1 MEPLHPF
8 FREKAMQEYRRKQE
22 KDVLPRFIFP
32 YITILSHLHMF
43 RRRVPELL
51 QMNEVECGAACL
63 AMILGCYGRKTSISE
78 VYKNAGVGRDGLSAL
93 SIVQT
98 ARRYGLKVR
107 TISLQ
112 VNDFRFVS
120 LPAIVHWQ
128 FNHFLVVERWSPSF
142 VDVVD
147 PASGRKRLSSQE
159 FDAGFTGIV
168 IMLEPGPEFDVHTT
182 RRASISLQT
191 YLTQYLKQSPFVFL
205 QILVASLLLQV
216 FGLAIPF
223 FTKIVIDYII
233 PSRMITI
240 LPLLGIG
247 LLVILFAELV
257 TTLARA
263 LLLVYLQARIDASIT
278 SNFFEHLLQ
287 LPLRFF
293 QQRSSGDILA
303 RVASNTTI
311 RDLISKELIST
322 LLDGSMVM
330 IYLVILLSLSP
341 VFGIIALAIG
351 LLQVI
356 LLIATYGPVRRLAR
370 RELDSI
376 GASQGYVTEMLTGIV
391 TLKAAG
397 AEQRAFQRWSNFFLK
412 QLNISVHLNYTTS
425 IINTLINMLNTLAPL
440 ALLWI
445 GTNEVLN
452 GTMQIGTMLALSAL
466 AGEFLAPLASL
477 ANSGQLLQMARS
489 HLERLGDV
497 MEAEPEQNT
506 QHVQQPPR
514 LTGRIELK
522 QVSFQYDPHAPEVLK
537 NIDVSIL
544 PGQKVAIVGYT
555 GSGKSTLGK
564 LLLELYLPTQGE
576 ILYDNIPLRSLDF
589 QAVRAQIGAVMQDT
603 RIFSGS
609 IRQNI
614 IFNHPDITME
624 QIIKA
629 AQVAT
634 LHEDILQMPMRYE
647 TFISEGGSALSGGQR
662 QRLAL
667 ACALAHEPAI
677 LLLDEATSALDVV
690 TERIIEQNL
699 RSLKCT
705 QIIIAHR
712 LSTICSADC
721 ILVLDKGR
729 IVESGSHQELLE
741 KNGYYAKLIRNQ
753 LTNGGWEAINTVLST

>member
-1 MEPLHPF
+1 
-8 FREKAMQEYRRKQE
+8 
-22 KDVLPRFIFP
+22 
-32 YITILSHLHMF
+32 
-43 RRRVPELL
+43 
-51 QMNEVECGAACL
+51 
-63 AMILGCYGRKTSISE
+63 MILGYYGRKTSISE
-78 VYKNAGVGRDGLSAL
+78 IHKNAGVGRDGLSAL
-93 SIVQT
+93 RIVQT

-107 TISLQ
+107 VISLQ

-128 FNHFLVVERWSPSF
+128 FHHFLVVERWSPSF
-142 VDVVD
+142 VDVID
-147 PASGRKRLSSQE
+147 PASGRTRLSAQE

-168 IMLEPGPEFDVHTT
+168 IMLEPGLEFNVHTT
-182 RRASISLQT
+182 RTSLSLRT
-191 YLTQYLKQSPFVFL
+191 YLTQYLKRSPFIFL
-205 QILVASLLLQV
+205 QILGASLLLQV

-223 FTKIVIDYII
+223 FTKIVVDYII
-233 PSRMITI
+233 PSRTITI
-240 LPLLGIG
+240 LPLLGLG
-247 LLVILFAELV
+247 LLIVLFAQLV
-257 TTLARA
+257 TMLTRA
-263 LLLVYLQARIDASIT
+263 LLLVYLQARIDTAIT
-278 SNFFEHLLQ
+278 SNFFEHLLK

-303 RVASNTTI
+303 RVESNTTI
-311 RDLISKELIST
+311 RDLISNELVST
-322 LLDGSMVM
+322 ILDGGMVL
-330 IYLVILLSLSP
+330 IYLVILLSLSL
-341 VFGIIALAIG
+341 VFGIIALGIG

-370 RELDSI
+370 RELDAV
-376 GASQGYVTEMLTGIV
+376 GGSQGYVTEMLTGIV

-397 AEQRAFQRWSNFFLK
+397 AEQNAFQRWSNLFLK
-412 QLNISVHLNYTTS
+412 QLNIAVRLNYTTS
-425 IINTLINMLNTLAPL
+425 VISTLISTLNTLAPL
-440 ALLWI
+440 ALLWV
-445 GTNEVLN
+445 GTNEILN
-452 GTMQIGTMLALSAL
+452 GMMQTGTMLALSAL

-497 MEAEPEQNT
+497 IEAEPEQDA

-514 LTGRIELK
+514 LTGQIELK
-522 QVSFQYDPHAPEVLK
+522 QVSFQYDLDAPVILK
-537 NIDVSIL
+537 DIDLCIRS
-544 PGQKVAIVGYT
+544 GQKIAIVGRT

-564 LLLELYLPTQGE
+564 LLLGLCLPIKGEL
-576 ILYDNIPLRSLDF
+576 LYDNIPLRTLDF

-614 IFNHPDITME
+614 TFNHSDITME
-624 QIIKA
+624 QIMKA
-629 AQVAT
+629 AQMAA
-634 LHEDILQMPMRYE
+634 LHDDILQMPMRYE

-712 LSTICSADC
+712 LSTICTADS
-721 ILVLDKGR
+721 ILVLDEGR

-741 KNGYYAKLIRNQ
+741 RGGYYAKLVQKQ
-753 LTNGGWEAINTVLST
+753 LANGELEAWS

>member
-1 MEPLHPF
+1 MGPFHPF
-8 FREKAMQEYRRKQE
+8 FREKAMKEYIRKQE
-22 KDVLPRFIFP
+22 KDVLPCFIFP
-32 YITILSHLHMF
+32 YIAILSHLRMF

-51 QMNEVECGAACL
+51 QMNVVECGAACL
-63 AMILGCYGRKTSISE
+63 AMILGYHGCKTSISE
-78 VYKNAGVGRDGLSAL
+78 IYKNAGVGRDGLSAL

-107 TISLQ
+107 VISLQ

-147 PASGRKRLSSQE
+147 PASGRKHMSAQE

-168 IMLEPGPEFDVHTT
+168 IMLEPGIGFDVRTT
-182 RRASISLQT
+182 GASISLRT
-191 YLTQYLKQSPFVFL
+191 YLTQYLKRSPFVFL
-205 QILVASLLLQV
+205 QIIGASLLLQV

-233 PSRMITI
+233 PSRIITI
-240 LPLLGIG
+240 LPLLGLG
-247 LLVILFAELV
+247 LLIILFAQLV
-257 TTLARA
+257 TMLTRA
-263 LLLVYLQARIDASIT
+263 LLLVYLQARIDTSIT
-278 SNFFEHLLQ
+278 SNFFEHLLK

-311 RDLISKELIST
+311 RDLISNELVST
-322 LLDGSMVM
+322 ILDGSMVI
-330 IYLVILLSLSP
+330 IYLVILLLLSP
-341 VFGIIALAIG
+341 VFGIIALTIG

-370 RELDSI
+370 RELDAI
-376 GASQGYVTEMLTGIV
+376 GGSQGYVTEMLTGIV

-397 AEQRAFQRWSNFFLK
+397 AEQRAFQRWSNLFLK

-425 IINTLINMLNTLAPL
+425 IISTLISTLNTLAPL
-440 ALLWI
+440 ALLWV
-445 GTNEVLN
+445 GTSEILS

-497 MEAEPEQNT
+497 IEAEPEQDA
-506 QHVQQPPR
+506 QRVQQPPR
-514 LTGRIELK
+514 LTGQIEIK
-522 QVSFQYDPHAPEVLK
+522 QVSFQYDLKAPVILK
-537 NIDVSIL
+537 DIDLSIRS
-544 PGQKVAIVGYT
+544 GQKIAIVGRT

-564 LLLELYLPTQGE
+564 LLLGLCLPIKGEL
-576 ILYDNIPLRSLDF
+576 LYDNIPLRTLDF

-614 IFNHPDITME
+614 TFNHPDITME

-629 AQVAT
+629 AQMAT
-634 LHEDILQMPMRYE
+634 LHDDILQMPMRYE

-677 LLLDEATSALDVV
+677 LVLDEATSALDVV

-712 LSTICSADC
+712 LSTICNADC
-721 ILVLDKGR
+721 ILVLDEGR

-741 KNGYYAKLIRNQ
+741 KSGYYAKLIQSQ
-753 LTNGGWEAINTVLST
+753 LANGELEVWS